1 MKRIIL
7 LSLAMFTGMTL
18 YPQEKKMNQTI
29 FDQKSGHDMMIGYCT
44 FQGISDSAFNSSFR
58 TEYNSY
64 IPDPVIIDQ
73 IHPLMDAISI
83 TIVSGT
89 WCSDSREQVP
99 RFMKILDLIEPVIPE
114 PVLICVDRDKK
125 AADVPLEEL
134 KILKVPTFIIYH
146 DKSEIGR
153 IIETPRTTLEEDFL
167 MILRRK
173 L

>member
-1 MKRIIL
+1 MKKFIL
-7 LSLAMFTGMTL
+7 LSLAMFTGMIL

-29 FDQKSGHDMMIGYCT
+29 HDQKSDHDIMIGYCT
-44 FQGISDSAFNSSFR
+44 FQGITDTAFNSSFR

-64 IPDPVIIDQ
+64 NPDPLIIDQ
-73 IHPLMDAISI
+73 IHSLMDAITV

-153 IIETPRTTLEEDFL
+153 IIETPQTTLEEDFL